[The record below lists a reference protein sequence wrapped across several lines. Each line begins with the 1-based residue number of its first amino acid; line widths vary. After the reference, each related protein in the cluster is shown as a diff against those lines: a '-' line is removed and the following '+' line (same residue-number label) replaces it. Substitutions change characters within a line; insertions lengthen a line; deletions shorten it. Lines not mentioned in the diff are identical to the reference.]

1 MQAIILAAGMGK
13 RLKELTQDRTKCM
26 VQVNGVALIDRML
39 HQIESRHL
47 SRIVIVVGYQGEKL
61 MEYIDTLGIRTPI
74 VYVQNPIYDKTNNIY
89 SLALAKDYLCQDDTL
104 LFESDLIFED
114 AVIDQLLDDPRETL
128 ALVDK
133 YESWMDG
140 TCVKL
145 GPDDSIASFVPGK
158 NFRFAEAHEYYKTV
172 NIYKFGRH
180 FSRTHYVPFLE
191 AYSKALGNNEYY
203 EQVLRVITMLDDPEI
218 RAKRLNGQLWYEID
232 DIQDLDIASSMFAQ
246 DPDFRV
252 SLMQGRYGGY
262 WRYPQLLDFC
272 YLVNPYFPPQR
283 LIDEIQA
290 NFTPLLTQYPSGMR
304 VNALLAAKNFAVHQ
318 QNILVGNGAAELI
331 KALMARLEG
340 ATGFIRPTFEEYPNR
355 YQDRPNVCFT
365 PAGPDFRYTADDLMA
380 FFGPQDID
388 NLVLINPDNPT
399 GNYIPAP
406 DVLRLADWAQEKGI
420 RLILDES
427 FADFADEAD
436 NTFIRQDLLDRYRRL
451 YVVKSISKSYGV
463 PGLRLGVLA
472 SGDQDLIAVLKK
484 DVAIWNINSFA
495 EFYMQIEEKYKK
507 DYARSLEPHPGRAGP
522 LPPGAGEAPQP
533 AGDPVPGQLSHGGAA
548 GRPVRPGHHPGAAGE
563 PLHPGEGPVPQAGRA
578 AVSPPGRPG
587 HPGQRPAAGGPAAPV
602 RRIKANIAP
611 SGPAGGGNFM
621 PRFFIPQKFLSTSYA
636 NLLGNSTLSGGH
648 PAPRSAILLLNTTQ
662 CLLFITYLATG

>member
-47 SRIVIVVGYQGEKL
+47 SRIVIVVGYEGEKL
-61 MEYIDTLGIRTPI
+61 MKYIDTLGIRTPI

-145 GPDDSIASFVPGK
+145 GPDDSIASFVPSK
-158 NFRFAEAHEYYKTV
+158 NFRFEEAHEYYKTV

-203 EQVLRVITMLDDPEI
+203 EQVLRVIAMLDDPEI
-218 RAKRLNGQLWYEID
+218 RAKRLSGQLWYEID

-246 DPDFRV
+246 DPDLRV

-290 NFTPLLTQYPSGMR
+290 NFTSLLTQYPSGMR

-340 ATGFIRPTFEEYPNR
+340 VTGFIRPTFEEYPNR

-380 FFGPQDID
+380 FFGPHDID

-406 DVLRLADWAQEKGI
+406 DVLRLADWAQGKGI

-472 SGDQDLIAVLKK
+472 SGDQDLIAALKK

-507 DYARSLEPHPGRAGP
+507 DYARSLELIRAERARFRRELEK
-522 LPPGAGEAPQP
+522 LPNLRVIP
-533 AGDPVPGQLSHGGAA
+533 S
-548 GRPVRPGHHPGAAGE
+548 
-563 PLHPGEGPVPQAGRA
+563 QANYLM
-578 AVSPPGRPG
+578 VE
-587 HPGQRPAAGGPAAPV
+587 
-602 RRIKANIAP
+602 
-611 SGPAGGGNFM
+611 
-621 PRFFIPQKFLSTSYA
+621 
-636 NLLGNSTLSGGH
+636 LLGGLSARAITRELLVNRCILVKDLSPKLGGQQYLRL
-648 PAPRSAILLLNTTQ
+648 AVRDTRDNDRLLEALRPL
-662 CLLFITYLATG
+662 CGA